1 ELRSNCAASLS
12 RFGVERYLT
21 LARGPDR
28 RTLPLNPVKILDH
41 DGVENRHEYQRHEG
55 GYAQA
60 ANLCVA
66 QWLPKRTAMDC
77 QGEQAQHRSA
87 DGDEHGA
94 QPHDAGVDERLVEWL
109 AEGMPLLDEV
119 EEHDYM
125 ADDDT
130 HQADDTE
137 ECHETERRVQEHE
150 RNQRAGRTE

>member
-1 ELRSNCAASLS
+1 SGEVGTGGANADPEPGERGGGARQSRARDGDVFEGTVATELRSNCAASLS

-94 QPHDAGVDERLVEWL
+94 QPHDAGVDERLVE
-109 AEGMPLLDEV
+109 
-119 EEHDYM
+119 
-125 ADDDT
+125 
-130 HQADDTE
+130 
-137 ECHETERRVQEHE
+137 
-150 RNQRAGRTE
+150 